1 MTAQTAPEYVL
12 INARTGAELASR
24 LDVVRSSWRRA
35 ISLVGRRWLDRGE
48 GIRFLSGPG
57 VFAHRLPVD
66 MLFLDR
72 NGMILHAVNSLTP
85 FEVLRSQGVHSIV
98 ELPAGTLTA
107 YETRVGDVVE
117 MFRAAA
123 MVDADGQP
131 RDPEAHNTE
140 ARGQLPG
147 STPHDASPPEAQP

>member
-12 INARTGAELASR
+12 INARTGAALASR

-107 YETRVGDVVE
+107 YDTHVGDVVE
-117 MFRAAA
+117 MFRSDA
-123 MVDADGQP
+123 MVDADG
-131 RDPEAHNTE
+131 EAHHSTV
-140 ARGQLPG
+140 RGMLPG
-147 STPHDASPPEAQP
+147 DPQDASPPEAQP